1 MNELEN
7 LNVGDRVMFNSLS
20 MPWRWH
26 SELQALK
33 IPVVGEIFEKHQS
46 ILGHGLLFT
55 VYAHIPNISIQQI
68 ERLDNYNPGSFFRRF
83 IPRTVNGTPY
93 ISDMGEPQRHTWEYH
108 IRYVIPFIP
117 VSLPEIF
124 DYDAL
129 LPEEIIRGI

>member
-33 IPVVGEIFEKHQS
+33 IPVVGEIIAKCPSIFAQGQS
-46 ILGHGLLFT
+46 FT
-55 VYAHIPNISIQQI
+55 IYAHIPNISIQHI
-68 ERLDNYNPGSFFRRF
+68 ENLDGSYPGSFFRRF
-83 IPRTVNGTPY
+83 NPRTVNGSPY
-93 ISDMGEPQRHTWEYH
+93 IPDAGEPKHQPWNYS
-108 IRYVIPFIP
+108 IKYLIPFIP

-129 LPEEIIRGI
+129 LPEEIIRSI